1 MLIELGPSRS
11 FPEPHKLL
19 DLVRDDPRIALL
31 VGADA
36 DAALP
41 GIAVPETLDAI
52 LIELGT
58 ECLGVHAG
66 ESAGHEGS
74 NILGFS
80 RFCLGCDPPSDL
92 VELVR
97 QRHSSQAALEAA
109 GALFT
114 SAGLEVAVCHD
125 FSGRIIDRLVRPYF
139 NAALQKLDE
148 GLASAEDLDLT
159 VQLGLG
165 YKLGPIALLERSGL
179 AHHCDVSEAL
189 FTAYGEA
196 AYAPARRARVARA
209 RKNRRLG

>member
-1 MLIELGPSRS
+1 MLIDSGGSRS
-11 FPEPHKLL
+11 FPGPHKAL
-19 DLVRDDPRIALL
+19 DLARDDPRMTLLIGDDAGASLASIATPQNF
-31 VGADA
+31 A
-36 DAALP
+36 
-41 GIAVPETLDAI
+41 AI

-66 ESAGHEGS
+66 ESGGHEGS

-80 RFCLGCDPPSDL
+80 RFRLGDDPPSDL

-97 QRHSSQAALEAA
+97 QPRSSPAALEAA
-109 GALFT
+109 GALFAA
-114 SAGLEVAVCHD
+114 AGLEVAICND
-125 FSGRIIDRLVRPYF
+125 FSGRIVDRLVRPYF

-189 FTAYGEA
+189 FAAYGEPS
-196 AYAPARRARVARA
+196 YAPARRARVAKA
-209 RKNRRLG
+209 RKTRGAG